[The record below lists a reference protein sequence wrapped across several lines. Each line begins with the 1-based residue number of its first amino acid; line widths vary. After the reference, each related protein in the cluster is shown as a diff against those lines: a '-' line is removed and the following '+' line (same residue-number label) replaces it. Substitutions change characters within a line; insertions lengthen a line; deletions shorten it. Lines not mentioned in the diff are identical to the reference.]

1 MNSIF
6 VLLKVIF
13 RPPAL
18 VCALCLLPLATVYA
32 QRDIPFSGPFPTAPT
47 GLENIPMG
55 EGPWTYPTA
64 EGMDIK
70 VSVVAK
76 LEYPMALE
84 FLPDGKLLVITRR
97 GEIYLIEDG
106 EMQNDPIMG
115 GPPSVFAGESGAG
128 GTSHGYIDL
137 VKHPDFENNQLLYLS
152 YTKPKPEGTNNIAI
166 GRARWNG
173 SSLENFTDIFDPGP
187 GIYGVAR
194 LAFGHDGKLYV
205 TTNGS
210 DPQSLKTLSGKVL
223 RLNDDGSAPLDNPF
237 VGNSEARPEI
247 FSYGHRGALGLA
259 IHPESGEVFQNE
271 NGPNGGDELNWI
283 KPGYNY
289 GWPLVSLGRT
299 YPGPWQTNDRPT
311 HAIFEPPIV
320 YWTPAIAIS
329 GMLFYTGD
337 ALPAWK
343 NDILVGALRTGEIP
357 GTGHLERIMLNRD
370 YQEVRRESLITD
382 LRQRVRDIEMGPDE
396 FIYLATEQRDGAIL
410 KIEPAG

>member
-1 MNSIF
+1 MNSTF
-6 VLLKVIF
+6 VLLK
-13 RPPAL
+13 RASLLL
-18 VCALCLLPLATVYA
+18 VSCLLPLASANA

-47 GLENIPMG
+47 GLENLPLG

-76 LEYPMALE
+76 MEYPMALE
-84 FLPDGKLLVITRR
+84 FLPDGKLLTITRR
-97 GEIYLIEDG
+97 GEIYLIENG
-106 EMQNDPIMG
+106 ELQPTPIMG

-137 VKHPDFENNQLLYLS
+137 IKHPDFEKNQLLYLS
-152 YTKPKPEGTNNIAI
+152 YSKPKPEGTSNIAI

-173 SSLENFTDIFDPGP
+173 SSLEGFADIFDPGP
-187 GIYGVAR
+187 GVAGTAR

-205 TTNGS
+205 TTNGN
-210 DPQSLKTLSGKVL
+210 DPQSLSTLGGKVL
-223 RLNDDGSAPLDNPF
+223 RLNDDGSTPLDNPF
-237 VGNSEARPEI
+237 SNQPGARREI

-259 IHPESGEVFQNE
+259 IHPETGEVYQNE
-271 NGPNGGDELNWI
+271 NGPNGGDELNLI
-283 KPGYNY
+283 KAGYNY

-311 HAIFEPPIV
+311 HAIFEPPLV
-320 YWTPAIAIS
+320 YWTPAIAVS

-337 ALPAWK
+337 ALHAWK
-343 NDILVGALRTGEIP
+343 GDIFVGALRTGEIP
-357 GTGHLERIMLNRD
+357 GTGHMQRIMINRD
-370 YQEVRRESLITD
+370 YQEVRRESLITE
-382 LRQRVRDIEMGPDE
+382 LRQRVRDVEMGPDE

-410 KIEPAG
+410 KIEPAD

>member
-1 MNSIF
+1 MNSTF
-6 VLLKVIF
+6 VLLK
-13 RPPAL
+13 RASLLL
-18 VCALCLLPLATVYA
+18 VSCLLPFASAHA
-32 QRDIPFSGPFPTAPT
+32 QRDISFSGPYPTAPT
-47 GLENIPMG
+47 GLENLPLG

-76 LEYPMALE
+76 MEYPMALE

-97 GEIYLIEDG
+97 GEMYVIENG
-106 EMQNDPIMG
+106 ELQQDPIMG

-152 YTKPKPEGTNNIAI
+152 YTKPKPEGTNNVAI

-173 SSLENFTDIFDPGP
+173 NSLENFSDIFDPGP
-187 GIYGVAR
+187 GVAGVSR
-194 LAFGHDGKLYV
+194 LAFGHDGKLYA
-205 TTNGS
+205 TTNGT
-210 DPQSLKTLSGKVL
+210 DPQSLNTLGGKVI
-223 RLNDDGSAPLDNPF
+223 RLNDDGSVPLDNPF
-237 VGNSEARPEI
+237 VGRNDARGEI
-247 FSYGHRGALGLA
+247 YSYGHRGALGLA
-259 IHPESGEVFQNE
+259 IHPDTGAIFQNE
-271 NGPNGGDELNWI
+271 NGPNGGDELNLI
-283 KPGYNY
+283 KPGFNY

-311 HAIFEPPIV
+311 HAIFEPPLV
-320 YWTPAIAIS
+320 YWTPAIAVS

-343 NDILVGALRTGEIP
+343 GDIFVGALRTGEIP
-357 GTGHLERIMLNRD
+357 GTGHMERIMINRD

-382 LRQRVRDIEMGPDE
+382 LHQRVRDVEMGPDE

-410 KIEPAG
+410 KIEPAD